1 MHKMLQEQAN
11 QIETLAFTLKKRI
24 SLHAP
29 TDYEIKMDK
38 KLSAVDQKLKEL
50 FSGDDALDIA
60 LVRDTMAEKV
70 KLLERIGQ
78 LEAQIV

>member
-1 MHKMLQEQAN
+1 MIWAPPRTMHKMLQEQAN

-29 TDYEIKMDK
+29 TDYEIKMAK

-50 FSGDDALDIA
+50 SA
-60 LVRDTMAEKV
+60 VTMPSTS
-70 KLLERIGQ
+70 R
-78 LEAQIV
+78 